1 MKNNLYKPWMSRKE
15 CEENVEFLLS
25 KIKSNFISFI
35 ISIILILT
43 TFIIYIVALNNLN
56 VKLLT
61 LVPYF
66 YTFDILFLLIDL
78 IRFIVLKE
86 KALDYCETIASDIQF
101 ETFIEYG
108 YSEKEAYLYTIQWE
122 SNSDRYFIS
131 LPIYKDL
138 KDK

>member
-86 KALDYCETIASDIQF
+86 KALEMGSSTSFSASEAADGLTYLALAGWDVETQI
-101 ETFIEYG
+101 
-108 YSEKEAYLYTIQWE
+108 
-122 SNSDRYFIS
+122 
-131 LPIYKDL
+131 
-138 KDK
+138 